1 MVVFQCNFLQRERH
15 QELVQSCLRAVDA
28 LSLIEGISSQ
38 KSFKRMMDSVVN
50 RGEMKAIFQ
59 QIQKERTEAQEE
71 QKTNVDQA
79 NLFSVLSRG
88 LSGSMS
94 L

>member
-1 MVVFQCNFLQRERH
+1 M
-15 QELVQSCLRAVDA
+15 SCLRAVDA
-28 LSLIEGISSQ
+28 LSLIEGISAQ
-38 KSFKRMMDSVVN
+38 KSFKSMMDSVVN
-50 RGEMKAIFQ
+50 RGEMKVQFQ
-59 QIQKERTEAQEE
+59 QIQKERTEAEEE
-71 QKTNVDQA
+71 QKNTQDQA